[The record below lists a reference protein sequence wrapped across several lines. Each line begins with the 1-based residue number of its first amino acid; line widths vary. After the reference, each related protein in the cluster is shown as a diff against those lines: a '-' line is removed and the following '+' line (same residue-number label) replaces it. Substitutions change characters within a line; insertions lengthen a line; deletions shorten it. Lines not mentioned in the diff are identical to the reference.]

1 MMSQLPPFLDD
12 LPTKSGVYLMRDE
25 KKQVLYIG
33 KAKNLKIRVKQYY
46 SGHDSREM
54 IPQLLEQVDKVET
67 IITLSEKEALI
78 LESSLIKQHK
88 PKYNVLL
95 KDDKSFIGILIREH
109 DDWPMIELVRQK
121 GVLKEKGQFFGPFTS
136 AWKTRELFELLTRN
150 FPLRQCSDNE
160 LASRKRPCILHAIK
174 RCMAPCMKLCTKA
187 AYQEQVKGVVR
198 FLKGNTTDLLKN
210 YVDAM
215 EKASLELRFEDA
227 LTILKKIQHIE
238 QYIEHQKSP
247 IAQCP
252 DDLDAVGYAYVGNT
266 MAVVIL
272 IFRAGQLK
280 DRIFVEKEDSLS
292 TEDEALESILTQYLT
307 ESTNRPKEILIPT
320 ALESGDI
327 LEELFSIK
335 GKIHVPQKGLK
346 KKLLEMAQEN
356 ALSFL
361 PQLEQNEGFDMLRDL
376 QKALDLERLPE
387 KIECFDTSNLSGTN
401 PVASMVTFVDGKK
414 ETKGYRH
421 YKIRST
427 KGDDYSAMKEVLTR
441 RYSKGE
447 LPDLVIVDG
456 GKGQLGIVTALFKE
470 LDIATVDVIALA
482 KEKGRHDKGL
492 SNERV
497 FQPNFETP
505 KLLTQGPLLFFLQR
519 VRDEAHR
526 FAISYHKKLREKR
539 VITSILDEI
548 PGIGPLKKARL
559 LKHFKSLSSIESA
572 SLDALLEVEGIHK
585 KDAENI
591 QAKLRAK
598 SK

>member
-1 MMSQLPPFLDD
+1 MSQFPPFLDD
-12 LPTKSGVYLMRDE
+12 LPAKSGVYLMRDE

-46 SGHDSREM
+46 SGHDTREM
-54 IPQLLEQVDKVET
+54 IPQLLEQVVKIET
-67 IITLSEKEALI
+67 IVTLSEKEALI

-109 DDWPMIELVRQK
+109 EEWPMIELVRQK
-121 GVLKEKGQFFGPFTS
+121 GVLQEKGQFFGPFTS

-150 FPLRQCSDNE
+150 FPLRQCSDKE
-160 LASRKRPCILHAIK
+160 LVSRKRPCILHAIK
-174 RCMAPCMKLCTKA
+174 RCMAPCMKLCTKSS
-187 AYQEQVKGVVR
+187 YQDQVKGVVR
-198 FLKGNTTDLLKN
+198 FLKGNTTDLLKT
-210 YVDAM
+210 YVSQM
-215 EKASLELRFEDA
+215 EKASKELRFEEA
-227 LTILKKIQHIE
+227 LAILKKIENIQ

-252 DDLDAVGYAYVGNT
+252 DDLDVVGYAYVGKT

-272 IFRAGQLK
+272 IFRDGQLK
-280 DRIFVEKEDSLS
+280 DRIFIEKEDSLS
-292 TEDEALESILTQYLT
+292 TQNDALESILTQYLT
-307 ESTNRPKEILIPT
+307 ESTLRPKEILIPT
-320 ALESGDI
+320 PLESSEI

-361 PQLEQNEGFDMLRDL
+361 PQLELNEGFDLLHDL
-376 QKALDLERLPE
+376 QKTLDLNRLPE
-387 KIECFDTSNLSGTN
+387 RIECFDTSNLGGTN

-427 KGDDYSAMKEVLTR
+427 KGDDYTAMKEVLHR
-441 RYSKGE
+441 RYSKGD

-456 GKGQLGIVTALFKE
+456 GKGQLGLVTSLFEE
-470 LDIATVDVIALA
+470 LEIATVDVIALA

-497 FQPNFETP
+497 FQPHFETP
-505 KLLTQGPLLFFLQR
+505 KLLSQGPLLFFLQR
-519 VRDEAHR
+519 IRDEAHR

-539 VITSILDEI
+539 VVTSVLDEI

-559 LKHFKSLSSIESA
+559 LKHFKSLSAIESA
-572 SLDALLEVEGIHK
+572 SVEDLQEVEGIHR

-591 QAKLRAK
+591 QARLRAK

>member
-1 MMSQLPPFLDD
+1 MSQFPPFLDD
-12 LPTKSGVYLMRDE
+12 LPAKSGVYLMRDE

-46 SGHDSREM
+46 SGHDTREM
-54 IPQLLEQVDKVET
+54 IPQLLEQVVKIET
-67 IITLSEKEALI
+67 IVTLSEKEALI

-109 DDWPMIELVRQK
+109 EEWPMIELVRQK
-121 GVLKEKGQFFGPFTS
+121 GVLQEKGQFFGPFTS

-150 FPLRQCSDNE
+150 FPLRQCSDKE
-160 LASRKRPCILHAIK
+160 LISRKRPCILHAIK
-174 RCMAPCMKLCTKA
+174 RCMAPCMKLCSKSS
-187 AYQEQVKGVVR
+187 YQEQVKGVVR
-198 FLKGNTTDLLKN
+198 FLKGNTTDLLKT
-210 YVDAM
+210 YVSQM
-215 EKASLELRFEDA
+215 EKASKELRFEEA
-227 LTILKKIQHIE
+227 LAILKKIEKIQ

-252 DDLDAVGYAYVGNT
+252 DDLDVVGYAYVGKT

-272 IFRAGQLK
+272 IFRDGQLK
-280 DRIFVEKEDSLS
+280 DRIFIEKEDSLS
-292 TEDEALESILTQYLT
+292 TQNDALESILTQYLT
-307 ESTNRPKEILIPT
+307 ESTLRPKEILIPT
-320 ALESGDI
+320 PLESSEI
-327 LEELFSIK
+327 LKELFSIK

-361 PQLEQNEGFDMLRDL
+361 PQLELNESFDLLHDL
-376 QKALDLERLPE
+376 QKTLDLNRLPE
-387 KIECFDTSNLSGTN
+387 RIECFDTSNLGGTS

-421 YKIRST
+421 YKIRSS
-427 KGDDYSAMKEVLTR
+427 KGDDYTAMKEVLHR
-441 RYSKGE
+441 RYSKGD

-456 GKGQLGIVTALFKE
+456 GKGQLGLVTSLFEE
-470 LDIATVDVIALA
+470 LKIATVDVIALA

-497 FQPNFETP
+497 FQPHFETP
-505 KLLTQGPLLFFLQR
+505 KLLSQGPLLFFLQR
-519 VRDEAHR
+519 IRDEAHR

-539 VITSILDEI
+539 VVTSVLDEI

-559 LKHFKSLSSIESA
+559 LKHFKSLLAIESA
-572 SLDALLEVEGIHK
+572 SLEALQEVEGIHR

-591 QAKLRAK
+591 QARLRAK